1 MNSKIGDFNKKIE
14 KLKKKV
20 KKIEEIMVNEEKSL
34 SEKYL
39 IDRISSEELKVKF
52 NEMQKI
58 VNLLFKLWLMTTKF
72 ILIKI
77 SCVKIKLVN

>member
-20 KKIEEIMVNEEKSL
+20 KKIEEIIVNEEKSL